1 MANMEESIE
10 LCENVLTKN
19 IHTRREVTVSLCK
32 HGDKK
37 IK

>member
-10 LCENVLTKN
+10 LCENVLTN
-19 IHTRREVTVSLCK
+19 IYTHREVTVSLCK